1 MQSPIH
7 HAIHV
12 GCFQFFRIRLLT
24 SSPEEIEKIIDKN
37 DKEIESIKSD
47 TLKMCWHMRGGLTY
61 NEAMNLSYSE
71 KKIIGSI
78 IKENIETTKKTGLNW
93 F

>member
-1 MQSPIH
+1 M
-7 HAIHV
+7 
-12 GCFQFFRIRLLT
+12 T
-24 SSPEEIEKIIDKN
+24 STPEEIEKIIDKN
-37 DKEIESIKSD
+37 DKEIESLRHD

-61 NEAMNLSYSE
+61 QEAMNLSHTE
-71 KKIIGSI
+71 RKIIGSI